1 MPNLSPTTQA
11 VLDAI
16 KQKWTARDDT
26 FTREFSA
33 TVIQSAADNLVFNDQ
48 LGLTAY
54 GGFCQLQDQL
64 NVIAD
69 ELEGSNV

>member
-1 MPNLSPTTQA
+1 MSNLSPTTQA

-26 FTREFSA
+26 FIREFSA
-33 TVIQSAADNLVFNDQ
+33 TVIQSAADNLVFSNQ

-54 GGFCQLQDQL
+54 GGFCLSQDQL
-64 NVIAD
+64 NVIAT
-69 ELEGSNV
+69 ELDGFNG

>member
-1 MPNLSPTTQA
+1 MTKLSPATQA

-26 FTREFSA
+26 FIGEFSA
-33 TVIQSAADNLVFNDQ
+33 TVIQSAADNLVFSNQ

-64 NVIAD
+64 NEIAT
-69 ELEGSNV
+69 ELESLT